1 MMYNTVQENQRR
13 NFVMKKRVI
22 VIIIAALAVI
32 GVVTGIIVGTSVKR
46 GDSAGT
52 SASES
57 MNGTSGAQTSES
69 SGAGENSGAGGNSE
83 EGKESKITETEH
95 TWEISSRTA
104 ENLTITTVYVC
115 KTCGE
120 TKTETI
126 SGKEAVMA
134 MLKASADNTQKAE
147 NITLKFSD
155 NDSDENSDRGT
166 ILVSIASDG
175 RLVIDDRDNSF
186 PQDYYMITPVE
197 DGKFLYREIN
207 QGESGKGL
215 KHIFEGEKMTFEN
228 CKNITV
234 WGAYEMLSANFFELS
249 DDAKYSLKIENNRYL
264 LTIDCSDESGTGVFK
279 YVFDEN
285 FVYAAETYSSDQNI
299 RFDYKLEFNEETYK
313 KADEFLSSLQY
324 DEEE

>member
-1 MMYNTVQENQRR
+1 
-13 NFVMKKRVI
+13 MKKRVI
-22 VIIIAALAVI
+22 IIIIAALAVI
-32 GVVTGIIVGTSVKR
+32 GVVTGIIVGTSVKH

-57 MNGTSGAQTSES
+57 ISGTSGAQTSES
-69 SGAGENSGAGGNSE
+69 SGAGDNSE
-83 EGKESKITETEH
+83 EGKESKIAETEH

-126 SGKEAVMA
+126 SGKEAVME
-134 MLKASADNTQKAE
+134 MLKTSASNTQKAE

-155 NDSDENSDRGT
+155 SDSDENSDRGW

-175 RLVIDDRDNSF
+175 KLVVDDRDNSF
-186 PQDYYMITPVE
+186 PQDYYMFTPVG

-215 KHIFEGEKMTFEN
+215 KHIVEGEKMTFEN

-234 WGAYEMLSANFFELS
+234 WGAYEMLSANLFELS
-249 DDAKYSLKIENNRYL
+249 DDAKYTLKIENNLYS
-264 LTIDCSDESGTGVFK
+264 LTIDCSDESGTGILK
-279 YVFDEN
+279 YVFDEKQ
-285 FVYAAETYSSDQNI
+285 VYAAESFSRDQNMK
-299 RFDYKLEFNEETYK
+299 FDYKLEFDEETYK
-313 KADEFLSSLQY
+313 KADEFLSSLEY